1 RLLQGVTCLGRC
13 KGEQECATRCFA
25 QYGSNK
31 LDSWLTCTLEV
42 GIDCSSVNKNI

>member
-1 RLLQGVTCLGRC
+1 QGVTCLGRC

-25 QYGSNK
+25 QYGSGK

-42 GIDCSSVNKNI
+42 RFINSV